1 MGVPISG
8 LSLKTLQRG
17 KFFEEDVN
25 KGGTL
30 WTWRSYP
37 MYPID
42 ILLDEHKLVDR
53 VFAIIEKVR
62 DKLRDKEEIPAPVFW
77 KLVEFI
83 RGYADVIHHSKE
95 EDIFFDQLREHD
107 TDLPED
113 VDRNIAVLIE
123 EHIEALDLAN
133 EMHKAI
139 REYHRGKPEGRDKIL
154 KSVNGY
160 LEIMQPH
167 FKMEEDDVFPA
178 LVKVLSKKE
187 KDKIKADFERFD
199 EILGGNKVHER
210 YQQIVEDLEKA
221 I

>member
-1 MGVPISG
+1 
-8 LSLKTLQRG
+8 
-17 KFFEEDVN
+17 
-25 KGGTL
+25 
-30 WTWRSYP
+30 

-62 DKLRDKEEIPAPVFW
+62 DKLKDEEEIPAPVFW

-95 EDIFFDQLREHD
+95 EDILFETLREHD
-107 TDLPED
+107 TDLPKE

-123 EHIEALDLAN
+123 EHIEALDIAN
-133 EMHKAI
+133 EMHKHI
-139 REYHRGKPEGRDKIL
+139 RAYHRGASEGREKIL
-154 KSVNGY
+154 KAVTDY

-178 LVKVLSKKE
+178 MVKVLSKEE
-187 KDKIKADFERFD
+187 KDKMKADFERFD
-199 EILGGNKVHER
+199 TILGGKEVHTR
-210 YQQIVEDLEKA
+210 YRQIVEELEKEV
-221 I
+221 